1 MQMKT
6 ITLSQRL
13 YYKELDEDLYPMIR
27 HDLMLYS
34 SILHTA
40 YHQLYDIRFHNVPKP
55 KNMIRDLKLK
65 YGTNDYL
72 PLAAVHEAR
81 ALLKASIESNR
92 LHQKKVEKKIKRIT
106 NRMKNNEKKLQK
118 IDKQLQM
125 FIEKSHHKKTTK
137 ADYLEEVQVWKPKK
151 KQLKNEQKMLLFRL
165 HREEYRLSGLKKRV
179 KQCCF
184 GGRKQMK
191 QRTTMPYEDWKR
203 EYRLK
208 RTSRMLIPGRRQ
220 GKYGNNLFKY
230 HVSENKLIYRSA
242 SGRDIE
248 LPIEFHYQ
256 KEELIRAVKMKH
268 NTPGK
273 AICYELRDHG
283 EYFIIKAIVEV
294 VDKDIQ
300 MQTCNGVYGMDL
312 NIDHMAVSETDANGN
327 LIGMK
332 IYTYDLKHKTSNQ
345 RKAILR
351 ETIKNLGHDLK
362 GNRKPLIIEKL
373 SFENK
378 KEQMLYENKRQNG
391 ILSEFAYGQIK
402 TMLYS
407 RMRKDDIMIQET
419 SPYLT
424 SQIGRLK
431 YSRRMGMNIHMSA
444 SYVIARRGMGL
455 TERIPEELKCYG
467 KSNVK
472 RITQWKKI
480 AKEA

>member
-1 MQMKT
+1 
-6 ITLSQRL
+6 
-13 YYKELDEDLYPMIR
+13 
-27 HDLMLYS
+27 
-34 SILHTA
+34 
-40 YHQLYDIRFHNVPKP
+40 
-55 KNMIRDLKLK
+55 
-65 YGTNDYL
+65 
-72 PLAAVHEAR
+72 
-81 ALLKASIESNR
+81 
-92 LHQKKVEKKIKRIT
+92 
-106 NRMKNNEKKLQK
+106 
-118 IDKQLQM
+118 
-125 FIEKSHHKKTTK
+125 
-137 ADYLEEVQVWKPKK
+137 
-151 KQLKNEQKMLLFRL
+151 
-165 HREEYRLSGLKKRV
+165 
-179 KQCCF
+179 
-184 GGRKQMK
+184 
-191 QRTTMPYEDWKR
+191 
-203 EYRLK
+203 
-208 RTSRMLIPGRRQ
+208 RQ

-327 LIGMK
+327 LIRMK

-351 ETIKNLGHDLK
+351 DTIKNLGHDLK

-391 ILSEFAYGQIK
+391 
-402 TMLYS
+402 
-407 RMRKDDIMIQET
+407 
-419 SPYLT
+419 
-424 SQIGRLK
+424 
-431 YSRRMGMNIHMSA
+431 
-444 SYVIARRGMGL
+444 
-455 TERIPEELKCYG
+455 
-467 KSNVK
+467 
-472 RITQWKKI
+472 
-480 AKEA
+480 